1 MKWFFQTLPPAQ
13 VESEITQRDQFRND
27 SVSLCDT
34 IVREAV
40 QNSLDAALP
49 DQRTVKVTFRWLD
62 ISDGLDAEYFE
73 NLHAEQ
79 RPHARAAGVDVD
91 SVQSNEPRALVIE
104 DFGTRGLTGSID
116 SKDNDNFSDFWRRH
130 GKSHKEGGSRGRW
143 GLGKLVY
150 STASE
155 LRVFYG
161 YTRRKDDSQSHLMG
175 QSVLSLY
182 ELDGK
187 QYQPHSFFADQ
198 SAPSDPDRNLP
209 VPLQDLAAVETFQ
222 EKFSL
227 HRAQHSGLSIVIPYP
242 ERSIQ
247 PHDLT
252 RIAIENYF
260 FPLVS
265 GQLELAFDDTEI
277 STRNVRALARMHS
290 VSIHDDTDVLFDF
303 IEAVTRKNESEP
315 STRPKDCWADDS
327 KLDADDFEPDD
338 IERLQKRFASGEVCS
353 LRLPLVLKR
362 RRPTGKQL
370 ITTYVDVHLQRPDG
384 LQSGM
389 DLYVRGGLTLPG
401 ERKFKSRRALGLVIA
416 EDESICD
423 FLGDAENPA
432 HTKWTL
438 EPEKLRAKY
447 VAPKETVRVVR
458 QALVNFYDMLCESEQ
473 ERDESGL
480 ADFFLMNGD
489 DANGGRGS
497 RRTSTPPSPRG
508 KTPPRPNDI
517 PTKPKLITVH
527 RSDGGFTLSTTEA
540 ISESLPLEY
549 TITVAYDDGS
559 ANPSKN
565 YHPLDFRL
573 DDESNIALQL
583 NANGNGKQQNDCSA
597 KDNRACLTIRS
608 HPCVLRVFGF
618 DKQRDLKVK
627 LRKGK
632 ICATDDH
639 LGEVA

>member
-1 MKWFFQTLPPAQ
+1 M
-13 VESEITQRDQFRND
+13 
-27 SVSLCDT
+27 SL
-34 IVREAV
+34 
-40 QNSLDAALP
+40 
-49 DQRTVKVTFRWLD
+49 
-62 ISDGLDAEYFE
+62 
-73 NLHAEQ
+73 
-79 RPHARAAGVDVD
+79 
-91 SVQSNEPRALVIE
+91 
-104 DFGTRGLTGSID
+104 
-116 SKDNDNFSDFWRRH
+116 DFWRRH
-130 GKSHKEGGSRGRW
+130 GKSHKAGGSRGRW

-198 SAPSDPDRNLP
+198 SAPGDPDRNLP

-227 HRAQHSGLSIVIPYP
+227 QRAQHSGLSIVIPYP
-242 ERSIQ
+242 DRSIQ

-265 GQLELAFDDTEI
+265 GQLEHAFDNTEI

-303 IEAVTRKNESEP
+303 IEAVTKKNESEP
-315 STRPKDCWADDS
+315 SMRPHSSWADDS
-327 KLDADDFEPDD
+327 KLDADDFNPEDVD
-338 IERLQKRFASGEVCS
+338 SLQKRFAAGEVCS
-353 LRLPLVLKR
+353 VRLPLKLKR
-362 RRPTGKQL
+362 RVPTGNRQ
-370 ITTYVDVHLQRPDG
+370 ITTYVDVHLQRPDD
-384 LQSGM
+384 LKSGM

-401 ERKFKSRRALGLVIA
+401 ERKFRSRRALGLVIA
-416 EDESICD
+416 EDDAICD

-432 HTKWTL
+432 HTRWTL

-447 VAPKETVRVVR
+447 VAPKETVRVVK
-458 QALVNFYDMLCESEQ
+458 QALVNLYDMLCDSEQ

-480 ADFFLMNGD
+480 ADFFLMDED
-489 DANGGRGS
+489 DDNGGRGA
-497 RRTSTPPSPRG
+497 RRTSQPPSPRG
-508 KTPPRPNDI
+508 KTPPRPDDI
-517 PTKPKLITVH
+517 PTTQKLVDI
-527 RSDGGFTLSTTEA
+527 RRIDGGFTVSTTDA

-549 TITVAYDDGS
+549 AISVAYDDGS
-559 ANPSKN
+559 ANPSRN

-573 DDESNIALQL
+573 DDESNITLQL
-583 NANGNGKQQNDCSA
+583 DATDSGEQRNVCTA
-597 KDNRACLTIRS
+597 KDNRASLTIRS
-608 HPCVLRVFGF
+608 HPCVLRVVGF
-618 DKQRDLKVK
+618 DEQRDLKVK

-632 ICATDDH
+632 VSATDDH